1 MFERMGYLLVRGLIA
16 LAGIVPRSWVYAWM
30 KMISMLFYHTV
41 KRRRKI
47 TEENLALAF
56 PEKDRE
62 EITALGKEVYIELSR
77 TVADIFLMLS
87 DRFDIDEAIVNKE
100 ETLSKLAE
108 LKKRYPAGWII
119 MTAHF
124 SNWELLAQFMGKHG
138 YPMTAIGREG
148 DNRLI
153 DSRITTPFRN
163 RFGNRSVHKRKA
175 AVTVMKTLKRGDI
188 VGILIDQ
195 KVMQHEGVEVEF
207 FGRKVYSTG
216 LVAAMKEKLDIQ
228 VIPVFLPRVSKGK
241 YKFLIGD
248 PIEKKGDIA
257 AMTQVYNDVIESVI
271 RKYPAQWFWMHNRW
285 KVLQ

>member
-1 MFERMGYLLVRGLIA
+1 MFERIGYLLVRGLIA
-16 LAGIVPRSWVYAWM
+16 LAGIIPRSWLYAWM

-47 TEENLALAF
+47 TEENLSLAF
-56 PEKDRE
+56 PEKSRE
-62 EITALGKEVYIELSR
+62 EITVLGKEVYLELSR
-77 TVADIFLMLS
+77 TVADIFLILS

-100 ETLSKLAE
+100 EALSKLAE
-108 LKKRYPAGWII
+108 LKKTYPAGWII

-138 YPMTAIGREG
+138 YPMVVIGREG
-148 DNRLI
+148 DNKLI

-163 RFGNRSVHKRKA
+163 RFGNRSVYKRKA
-175 AVTVMKTLKRGDI
+175 AVTVMKTLKRGEI

-195 KVMQHEGVEVEF
+195 KVMEHEGVEVEF

-216 LVAAMKEKLDIQ
+216 LVATMKEKLDIQ
-228 VIPVFLPRVSKGK
+228 VVPIFLPRVSTGK
-241 YKFLIGD
+241 YKFMISD
-248 PIEKKGDIA
+248 PVQKKGDIT
-257 AMTQVYNDVIESVI
+257 AMTQEYNDVMEGVI

-285 KVLQ
+285 KVLK